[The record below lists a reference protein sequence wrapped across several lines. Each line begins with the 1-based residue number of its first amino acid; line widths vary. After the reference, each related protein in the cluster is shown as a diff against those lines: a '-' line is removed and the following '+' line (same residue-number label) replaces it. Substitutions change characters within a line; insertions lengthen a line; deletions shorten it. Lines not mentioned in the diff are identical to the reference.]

1 MCRRSESRTSRSTP
15 IPGASEL
22 VIPDDMATT
31 SEPSLNAFVEALGFA
46 LDPWQR
52 AINRLALAKRADGL
66 WAARNVDMSIPRQT
80 GKTFTAGFIPFHRC
94 IRNPRFT
101 AIWTTHH
108 FSVTQDTFQTL
119 RDIALMDEMNPFID
133 PDHGIHS
140 AAGKEAIYF
149 RNGSRIAFKAREN
162 GAIRGFKKVG
172 LLVLDEAQHL
182 TDSALASVLPT
193 QNRAD
198 NPQTW
203 YMGTP
208 PGPDQQ
214 GDVFARH
221 RANALAG
228 RSARTLYV
236 EFSAERGTDPLDRN
250 QWMRANPSYP
260 QHTSDESILN
270 LYEELAPD
278 DFRRECLGIWDD
290 VTFHSAIDPDA
301 WAAGIV
307 ERRAA
312 TPNGWTAIGVDMP
325 PDRSSLA
332 IGACRAWPDGMA
344 HVELAMF
351 RDTRQ
356 HGTAWAV
363 DWITQRWPRMAAVVI
378 DAQSPA
384 TVLVPDLKRRGVQV
398 TLTGPTDMG
407 QAVGRFQDMLR
418 DRRLAHLTQAPLDMA
433 VGGCTLRH
441 IGQSGAMG
449 WNKLGSDVDI
459 SPLVAVTLAL
469 HGAMTSRRRPGQ
481 TQRMIRLA

>member
-1 MCRRSESRTSRSTP
+1 MLV
-15 IPGASEL
+15 PGASEL
-22 VIPDDMATT
+22 IIPEGMTAT
-31 SEPSLNAFVEALGFA
+31 SEPSLNAFVEALGFT

-52 AINRLALAKRADGL
+52 AINRIALAKRSDGL

-80 GKTFTAGFIPFHRC
+80 GKTFDVGFVPFHRC

-108 FSVTQDTFQTL
+108 FSVTQDTFQSM
-119 RDIALMDEMNPFID
+119 RDIALMEEMEPFID

-172 LLVLDEAQHL
+172 LLILDEAQHL
-182 TDSALASVLPT
+182 SDAALASVLPT

-208 PGPDQQ
+208 PGPTQQ

-221 RANALAG
+221 RANALAR
-228 RSARTLYV
+228 RSKRTLYV
-236 EFSAERGTDPLDRN
+236 EFSADRGTDPLDRS
-250 QWMRANPSYP
+250 QWMKANPSYP
-260 QHTSDESILN
+260 LHTSDESILN
-270 LYEELAPD
+270 LYEELAED
-278 DFRRECLGIWDD
+278 DFRRECLGIWDES
-290 VTFHSAIDPDA
+290 TFRSAIDADA
-301 WAAGIV
+301 WRAGIV
-307 ERRAA
+307 EERK
-312 TPNGWTAIGVDMP
+312 PGGWNAIGVDMP
-325 PDRSSLA
+325 PDRTSLA
-332 IGACRAWPDGMA
+332 IGACRAWEDGNA
-344 HVELAMF
+344 HIELAMF
-351 RDTRQ
+351 RDTKQ
-356 HGTAWAV
+356 YGVAWAV
-363 DWITQRWPRMAAVVI
+363 DWIAQRWPRMAAVVI
-378 DAQSPA
+378 DTQSPA
-384 TVLVPDLKRRGVQV
+384 TVLVPDLKRRGVNV

-407 QAVGRFQDMLR
+407 QAVGRFQDMIR
-418 DRRLAHLTQAPLDMA
+418 DRRLAHLEQAPLDVA
-433 VGGCTLRH
+433 VGGCALRN

-469 HGAMTSRRRPGQ
+469 HGAMTSKRRPGQ
-481 TQRMIRLA
+481 KQRMIRLS

>member
-1 MCRRSESRTSRSTP
+1 MS
-15 IPGASEL
+15 
-22 VIPDDMATT
+22 VT
-31 SEPSLNAFVEALGFA
+31 SEPSLNAFVEALGYR

-52 AINRLALAKRADGL
+52 AINRYALAKRDDGL

-80 GKTFTAGFIPFHRC
+80 GKTFDVGFVPFHRC
-94 IRNPRFT
+94 IRNPGFT

-108 FSVTQDTFQTL
+108 FSVTQDTFQSL
-119 RDIALMDEMNPFID
+119 RDIALMDEMEPFVD
-133 PDHGIHS
+133 PDRGIHS

-214 GDVFARH
+214 GAVFARH
-221 RANALAG
+221 RANALAR
-228 RSARTLYV
+228 RSKRSLYV
-236 EFSAERGTDPLDRN
+236 EYSAQRGCDPLDRG

-260 QHTSDESILN
+260 LHTSDESILN
-270 LYEELAPD
+270 LYEQLAED

-290 VTFHSAIDPDA
+290 VAFHSAIDPDQ
-301 WAAGIV
+301 WAAGLADARS
-307 ERRAA
+307 ER
-312 TPNGWTAIGVDMP
+312 PGHWMAIGVDMP
-325 PDRSSLA
+325 PDRGSLA
-332 IGACRAWPDGMA
+332 IGACRAWEEGPA
-344 HVELAMF
+344 HVELVKF
-351 RDTRQ
+351 KDTR
-356 HGTAWAV
+356 HNGTQWAV
-363 DWITQRWPRMAAVVI
+363 DWIAERWPRMAAVVI

-384 TVLVPDLKRRGVQV
+384 TVLVPDLRRVGVQV
-398 TLTGPTDMG
+398 TLTGPADMG
-407 QAVGRFQDMLR
+407 RAVGRFQDMLR
-418 DRRLAHLTQAPLDMA
+418 DRRLAHIAQAPLDEA
-433 VGGCTLRH
+433 VAGCSTRP
-441 IGQSGAMG
+441 IGTSGAMG

-469 HGAMTSRRRPGQ
+469 HGAMTSLRRPGQ
-481 TQRMIRLA
+481 AQRMIRLP